1 MEFIIVE
8 IGSTN
13 TKAFINKGED
23 LESLGF
29 VTIEFKDNF
38 KKENK
43 IADSDKE
50 KLFNYIAELY

>member
-13 TKAFINKGED
+13 TKAFINKEED

-29 VTIEFKDNF
+29 VTIEFKDISKMNL
-38 KKENK
+38 KKVLK
-43 IADSDKE
+43 I
-50 KLFNYIAELY
+50 I